1 VSTALGLVSLIHT
14 VHNPIQQWHCTAFI
28 AVAAL
33 ADTSY
38 VCCCN
43 AHRGFVSE
51 LTKLYKQRIKPNSA
65 VLDMMSSWISHLP
78 KDVKYSRVDGHGLN
92 REELEKNPQL
102 TDFKVQDLNTMP
114 YLAFPSD
121 TYDAVVCCVSV
132 QYLQQPER
140 VFADVYRVL
149 KPGGMAIFSCSN
161 RMFSNKAITGWMN
174 RDDSGRAKLVSEYFN
189 SVIPSH
195 DSNSSSSNSSSSSS
209 SNSNSDSNSSRSSSS
224 SNNSSSGTVK
234 GFTKPEVIVK
244 DSASGPLGFLGSLLS
259 VSGDPFIA
267 VIAYKDYKQ

>member
-1 VSTALGLVSLIHT
+1 
-14 VHNPIQQWHCTAFI
+14 
-28 AVAAL
+28 
-33 ADTSY
+33 
-38 VCCCN
+38 
-43 AHRGFVSE
+43 VSE

-149 KPGGMAIFSCSN
+149 KPGGMAIFSFSN